1 VSKSIPI
8 SAAREFAKNYEKDQ
22 VIVLSFSRSDGK
34 TWVTTYGKTAED
46 CEQAALGGNKLK
58 QVMGWPEELCNA
70 KPSRQVAREKEITR
84 LKEEVASLKKE
95 LEKAKRVQSGLAE
108 VALSYRDDLVSIK
121 GPDL

>member
-1 VSKSIPI
+1 MSKSIPI

-58 QVMGWPEELCNA
+58 QVALARAGVDDA
-70 KPSRQVAREKEITR
+70 VATR
-84 LKEEVASLKKE
+84 RRHGGEA
-95 LEKAKRVQSGLAE
+95 AE
-108 VALSYRDDLVSIK
+108 DERPDLVLRLEESSD
-121 GPDL
+121 GLRGYTTQEGTLLHCGQRGFN